1 MPQNVI
7 DMVDINMSFNGVPVL
22 KHVNFSLQKGEI
34 MGLIGKNGAGKSTLI
49 KMICGLLKS
58 YNGNL
63 KTGDEDFKSFN
74 KKAVSKG
81 EDHRTQL
88 PRLHDLSGF

>member
-34 MGLIGKNGAGKSTLI
+34 MGLIGKNGAG
-49 KMICGLLKS
+49 
-58 YNGNL
+58 
-63 KTGDEDFKSFN
+63 
-74 KKAVSKG
+74 
-81 EDHRTQL
+81 
-88 PRLHDLSGF
+88 